1 LNPDLVIIDDKW
13 MVRDVSRFLI
23 QPSIECRFVASCG
36 HGNEI
41 HKESGGGGAG
51 AALNVRIEEFEL
63 AFAEFEGEAAGVGE
77 RPTEWALKPFGAVAL
92 DAIRDFCDA
101 DDAAGFKGVRQIG
114 DAVAAFDV
122 GERFGRGVGFALA
135 GVNQDGA
142 AQIGC
147 PNPIFNILVTIDDEP
162 CPRLADG
169 NRF

>member
-1 LNPDLVIIDDKW
+1 
-13 MVRDVSRFLI
+13 MVRDGSRFLI

-63 AFAEFEGEAAGVGE
+63 AFAEFEGQAVGVGE
-77 RPTEWALKPFGAVAL
+77 RPAEWALKPFGAVVFH
-92 DAIRDFCDA
+92 AIGDLGNA
-101 DDAAGFKGVRQIG
+101 DDAAGLKCVRQIG

-122 GERFGRGVGFALA
+122 GERFGRRVGFTLA
-135 GVNQDGA
+135 GVDEDGA

-147 PNPIFNILVTIDDEP
+147 PNPIFNILLTIDDEP